1 MNYKIDPTSTVP
13 YQTQLKNHFK
23 AAILNGEFKDKDLL
37 PDYEFLIKT
46 YGYTQDMVRSAYNE
60 LIREGYAKRV
70 KKTGVFVH
78 HTFVVD
84 HMIEKMVPILEEIQ
98 SKGHEATLDDLL
110 TEVTLSDEALNLK
123 FGFKESQELL
133 HLVRLFK
140 ADGIAVLWMDAYYP
154 SIYLKDIQKETLK
167 GKSIYPLLKQVS
179 GCIPSSVEKN
189 LSAIILNQKQSE
201 IFGLRK
207 GSAGGLI
214 TGMTKDQNNHVI
226 EVFFDIIP
234 ADRLRFIIK

>member
-1 MNYKIDPTSTVP
+1 MNYKIEATSTVAYP
-13 YQTQLKNHFK
+13 TQLKNHFK

-37 PDYEFLIKT
+37 PDYEFLSKT
-46 YGYTQDMVRSAYNE
+46 YGFTQDMVRSAYNE
-60 LIREGYAKRV
+60 LIREGYAKRI

-98 SKGHEATLDDLL
+98 SKGHEATVNDLL
-110 TEVTLSDEALNLK
+110 IEVVISDEALNLK

-133 HLVRLFK
+133 HIVRLFK

-154 SIYLKDIQKETLK
+154 SINLRDIDKETLK

-201 IFGLRK
+201 LFGLRK

-214 TGMTKDQNNHVI
+214 TGSTKDQNNNVI